1 MDFHAGEY
9 VELLT
14 GECGYISDVSSF
26 LDITAELGMM
36 LTISL
41 ISPESMKGT
50 EIKVKVTHNE
60 SVYDRFA
67 QIGCG
72 RFPKAK
78 VTCEPIKTIN
88 LAGVF
93 LSATERVLA
102 RKIDELI
109 KAVNKINKQLDK
121 ER

>member
-1 MDFHAGEY
+1 MDFHVGEY

-26 LDITAELGMM
+26 LDITAELGMV

-41 ISPESMKGT
+41 IFPESMKGT
-50 EIKVKVTHNE
+50 EIKVKVKHNE

-67 QIGCG
+67 QIGCS

-78 VTCEPIKTIN
+78 VPCEPIKTIN
-88 LAGVF
+88 LAGAF
-93 LSATERVLA
+93 LSATERMLA
-102 RKIDELI
+102 QKVDELV
-109 KAVNKINKQLDK
+109 KAVNKINEQSAK

>member
-1 MDFHAGEY
+1 MDFHVGEY

-26 LDITAELGMM
+26 LDITAELGMV

-41 ISPESMKGT
+41 IFPESMKGT
-50 EIKVKVTHNE
+50 EIKVKVKHNE

-67 QIGCG
+67 QIGCS

-78 VTCEPIKTIN
+78 VPCEPIKTIN
-88 LAGVF
+88 LSGVF
-93 LSATERVLA
+93 LTATERMLVL
-102 RKIDELI
+102 KVDELVR
-109 KAVNKINKQLDK
+109 AVNKINEKLDK

>member
-1 MDFHAGEY
+1 MDFHVGEY

-26 LDITAELGMM
+26 LDSTARCGMV

-50 EIKVKVTHNE
+50 DVKAKFKHNE
-60 SVYDRFA
+60 SVYDRFT
-67 QIGCG
+67 QIGCS

-78 VTCEPIKTIN
+78 VYCEPIKTIN
-88 LAGVF
+88 FDGVF
-93 LSATERVLA
+93 LSATERMLA
-102 RKIDELI
+102 QKVDELV
-109 KAVNKINKQLDK
+109 KTVNKINEQLAK

>member
-1 MDFHAGEY
+1 MDFHVGEY

-26 LDITAELGMM
+26 LDRTAKCGMV

-41 ISPESMKGT
+41 IFPESMKGT
-50 EIKVKVTHNE
+50 EIKVKVKHNE

-67 QIGCG
+67 QIGCS

-78 VTCEPIKTIN
+78 VHCEPIKTIN

-93 LSATERVLA
+93 LGATEHVLA
-102 RKIDELI
+102 QKVDELV
-109 KAVNKINKQLDK
+109 KAVNKINEQLTK

>member
-26 LDITAELGMM
+26 LDSTAEWGMV

-41 ISPESMKGT
+41 IFPESMKGA
-50 EIKVKVTHNE
+50 EIKVKVKHNE

-67 QIGCG
+67 QIGCS

-78 VTCEPIKTIN
+78 VSCEPIKTIN
-88 LAGVF
+88 FDGVF
-93 LSATERVLA
+93 LDAAERMLA
-102 RKIDELI
+102 QKVDELVD
-109 KAVNKINKQLDK
+109 AVNKINKQLAK

>member
-1 MDFHAGEY
+1 MDFHVGEY

-26 LDITAELGMM
+26 IDITANWGMV

-41 ISPESMKGT
+41 IYPESVKGT
-50 EIKVKVTHNE
+50 EVKVKFKHNE

-67 QIGCG
+67 QIGYS

-78 VTCEPIKTIN
+78 VSCEPIKPIN

-93 LSATERVLA
+93 LGANERMLSK
-102 RKIDELI
+102 KIDELV
-109 KAVNKINKQLDK
+109 KAVNKINEQLAK

>member
-1 MDFHAGEY
+1 MDFHVGEY

-26 LDITAELGMM
+26 LDITAELGMV

-41 ISPESMKGT
+41 IFPESMKGT
-50 EIKVKVTHNE
+50 EIKVKVKHNE

-67 QIGCG
+67 QIGCS

-78 VTCEPIKTIN
+78 VPCEPIKTIN

-93 LSATERVLA
+93 SPRPSACSC
-102 RKIDELI
+102 
-109 KAVNKINKQLDK
+109 
-121 ER
+121 